1 MIAVGTWLAAGAAM
15 SLLAAPVGFRYFSAW
30 RSRGVGFYRP
40 LSLILIGFLFWL
52 FGVLG
57 LAQNSLG
64 GLAAALAP
72 VAAWSVRTLWL
83 DREGEF
89 FHWIRR
95 NWKTIVISEA
105 VFLCGFALVLLFRGT
120 GPDISGTEKPMEM
133 MFINGILRSET
144 LPPADGWL
152 SGYSISYYYFGYL
165 MTAILIRFSGVPS
178 EIGFNLMLATV
189 FGMAAAGSFELIG
202 ELLRHGHDG
211 DRGKDPAH
219 FKPGALLAP
228 VFLLLLGNAEG
239 LFESLHSLRLFWN
252 ADGTSAFWKWVG
264 LKELTDAPIAS
275 ATVDPTGRGGIWWW
289 RASRVLQD
297 IGLDGSTREVIDEF
311 PFFSFYLG
319 DLHPHVIAIPF
330 VLLAIAVAWTVYRRA
345 EKSNFKFNAGGG
357 IAGAVLGWRLFVFRM
372 EFWLSTLIV
381 GAAIFMNTWD
391 FPFLFL
397 LTVAGFAF
405 GLQKNLFPF
414 STFLKT
420 AVWAAIPFGA
430 ACLGVYGLFMEGL
443 ASQAGGIL
451 PSGVYTTRW
460 LHLAIMFG
468 AFLLPILIW
477 LAVRVRDSISQSAKR
492 TVFGWTGWILAF
504 LLAITTVLFW
514 AMTRL
519 SASGGAYETIAKL
532 FLDGQGAS
540 ASANPFIGFL
550 IRRGETLATTL
561 ILAGMIA
568 AAFCL
573 LTQGRTLR
581 EADGDS
587 ECASRLALSAADR
600 FIAML
605 CALAGA
611 LILFP
616 EFFYLRDFFG
626 TRMNTIFKFYYLAWI
641 LLSLS
646 AAYAVNRLWR
656 GIRGRAGRV
665 AVRMAL
671 ALFLL
676 SAAVYPFWGITSK
689 VRALGR
695 GGLSLDGAAF
705 VREGREKDWAVVA
718 WLRTAP
724 YGRIVEKVGGSYSAD
739 NVFSIFSGLP
749 TILGPMNHE
758 SQWRGGYAE
767 IGSRNDD
774 VRQIYES
781 KDWQLVSQLLDRYG
795 IRYVIIGSAE
805 RAAYK
810 VAERK
815 FELNLTKVFE
825 SGTNRVYF
833 VE

>member
-89 FHWIRR
+89 FHWVRR

-581 EADGDS
+581 EADVDS

-795 IRYVIIGSAE
+795 VRYVVIGSAE

>member
-72 VAAWSVRTLWL
+72 VVAWSVRTLWL

-89 FHWIRR
+89 FHWVRR

-519 SASGGAYETIAKL
+519 SVSGGAYETIAKL

-540 ASANPFIGFL
+540 ASADPFIGFL

-795 IRYVIIGSAE
+795 VRYVVIGSAE